1 MNDNNQM
8 KPVTVTVENALRLSG
23 LGRTKLYEMMNQGR
37 LKTVKIGRRRLV
49 VFASLEALA
58 ANGGGE

>member
-1 MNDNNQM
+1 MNNKNQM

-23 LGRTKLYEMMNQGR
+23 LGRTKLYELMNQGR